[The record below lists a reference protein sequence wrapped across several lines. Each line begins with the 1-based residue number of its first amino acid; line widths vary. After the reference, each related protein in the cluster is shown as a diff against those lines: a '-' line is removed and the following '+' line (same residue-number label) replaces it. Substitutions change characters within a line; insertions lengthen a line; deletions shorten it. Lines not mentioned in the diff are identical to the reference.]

1 MYLKLDSEWVEA
13 ECKKCRTP
21 AVGHQWGFSQ
31 LEPPAGQEDTRQKQ
45 DAVGEVFIH
54 ADGRECVMFFHH
66 EHDYSK
72 LTEKDGKPGYECKC
86 GAFQPLGLARQ

>member
-1 MYLKLDSEWVEA
+1 
-13 ECKKCRTP
+13 
-21 AVGHQWGFSQ
+21 
-31 LEPPAGQEDTRQKQ
+31 
-45 DAVGEVFIH
+45 VFIH